1 MQRQRAPTVCVGRR
15 CDRRHHPRG
24 LGLKQRTEAAEIRGG
39 ELDVGARIP
48 QRPLEW
54 TVETGEVV
62 HAGTRE
68 QFGTDREQRAVD
80 AKIRPV
86 LALAERTQERGR
98 LTGPQGHS
106 QSVFG
111 VEPRGGLLGGQFLW
125 HCAVILYTE

>member
-1 MQRQRAPTVCVGRR
+1 
-15 CDRRHHPRG
+15 
-24 LGLKQRTEAAEIRGG
+24 
-39 ELDVGARIP
+39 
-48 QRPLEW
+48 
-54 TVETGEVV
+54 V

-106 QSVFG
+106 QRVFG